1 MKRSSLVPL
10 LLSLAVLAGCQKS
23 PVSNS
28 ENESSPS
35 SSSSLTPEG
44 EKKRKED
51 VLSSLRSGFSLSG
64 TTTTATTPYQGEETE
79 EALDSSLVIFEDH
92 YVFRQE
98 DKDKNLLTNKNYF
111 RKEDGYTYSSVLSK
125 NNEVVD
131 VPVKA
136 SSEDATGIL
145 FNEAYSCLR
154 NPFFYYS
161 VEDMAYSPDRQEI
174 SFSTAATK
182 SSFNPSV
189 ILMMTFSGYYI
200 LAMDSLV
207 LSLDKDC
214 KPVSITGTEKSK
226 GRDNQGNMV
235 VHSFSYHFDSFGPSE
250 VSVPKAYSSKAY
262 KKEIEDAFAKL
273 SANSYSIFYQKY
285 LILDIPYPTPFCYS
299 STITVQPDMV
309 YCDDVFQPNY
319 IQDGKETVQ
328 FTYYPL
334 ADKIYEDDPEKVEPV
349 DSLDSQI
356 PHYDV
361 SGDFFVEEV
370 AGQEYSLE
378 PGAASIVLERL
389 CWNHDGEWKDAIE
402 SSVRIY
408 LSEGSL
414 AELSYDFFDKDTGK
428 GTVTYSY
435 FNGKNS
441 SVHFSSA
448 DLIRRVTDPLK
459 QTEFT
464 PEEDEKYFLSVFGTR
479 FHFSF
484 VNSGSG
490 NFYKELGEMYD
501 ADSN

>member
-189 ILMMTFSGYYI
+189 I
-200 LAMDSLV
+200 
-207 LSLDKDC
+207 
-214 KPVSITGTEKSK
+214 
-226 GRDNQGNMV
+226 
-235 VHSFSYHFDSFGPSE
+235 
-250 VSVPKAYSSKAY
+250 
-262 KKEIEDAFAKL
+262 
-273 SANSYSIFYQKY
+273 
-285 LILDIPYPTPFCYS
+285 
-299 STITVQPDMV
+299 
-309 YCDDVFQPNY
+309 
-319 IQDGKETVQ
+319 
-328 FTYYPL
+328 
-334 ADKIYEDDPEKVEPV
+334 
-349 DSLDSQI
+349 
-356 PHYDV
+356 
-361 SGDFFVEEV
+361 
-370 AGQEYSLE
+370 
-378 PGAASIVLERL
+378 
-389 CWNHDGEWKDAIE
+389 
-402 SSVRIY
+402 
-408 LSEGSL
+408 
-414 AELSYDFFDKDTGK
+414 
-428 GTVTYSY
+428 
-435 FNGKNS
+435 
-441 SVHFSSA
+441 
-448 DLIRRVTDPLK
+448 
-459 QTEFT
+459 
-464 PEEDEKYFLSVFGTR
+464 
-479 FHFSF
+479 
-484 VNSGSG
+484 
-490 NFYKELGEMYD
+490 
-501 ADSN
+501 